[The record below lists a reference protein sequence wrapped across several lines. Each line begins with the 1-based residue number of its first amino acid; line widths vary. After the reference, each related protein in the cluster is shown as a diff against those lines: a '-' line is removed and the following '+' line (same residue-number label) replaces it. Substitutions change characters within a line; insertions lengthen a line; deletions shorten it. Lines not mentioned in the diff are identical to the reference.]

1 MRELELCECIQIEGG
16 TLTAALVTGAV
27 VTFVGWVCIIY
38 NKDVM
43 YQLYK
48 IDNVALVSGMGAIA
62 GGLSY
67 LAGALI

>member
-1 MRELELCECIQIEGG
+1 MRELQPDECQQIEAG
-16 TLTAALVTGAV
+16 TLTTALITGAV
-27 VTFVGWVCIIY
+27 VTLIGWATIAY

-48 IDNVALVSGMGAIA
+48 LDNVALVSGMGAIV
-62 GGLSY
+62 GGLSF

>member
-1 MRELELCECIQIEGG
+1 MRELQLSECLHIEGG

-27 VTFVGWVCIIY
+27 ATFVGWVGIIY

-48 IDNVALVSGMGAIA
+48 LDNVALVSSMGAIV

>member
-1 MRELELCECIQIEGG
+1 MHELQPCECQQINGG
-16 TLTAALVTGAV
+16 ALTAALVTGAI
-27 VTFVGWVCIIY
+27 VTFIGWTCIIY

-48 IDNVALVSGMGAIA
+48 LDNVALVSGMGAIV